1 MSTQGMRPAVAL
13 VGASG
18 YGRRHL
24 DELLDLQRAGA
35 IDLSAV
41 VDITQ
46 PAGLAE
52 LVAEGGAHPYL
63 GGDLAE
69 ALETRR
75 PTTVVIATP
84 PHTHAALAEQAL
96 AAGCSVYLEKPPV
109 PLLADLHRLVARSS
123 GLRFEVGFQQTP
135 GVVAAVTEAL
145 ASHPLGPI
153 QRVTGFG
160 ALQRPDS
167 YYTRARWAGRRE
179 LDGRPVFDG
188 ALFNPLAHVVHAALA
203 VASSIRPGWALD
215 SLEAELAS
223 VRPIQSDDVAA
234 IRARASEG
242 PVVTMIGTTA
252 ADRVV
257 EPAVLVVGERGRLKV
272 HLRDLTASVSLD
284 GEDRVELSP
293 RAHRSALRVAVL
305 DPHGPAD
312 PLLDASAAEPF
323 VRLVSAVVDTVG
335 APVSLAADAVAIHRD
350 GERLVTLPGITEAIE
365 RSVERGGLLTGA
377 GLTLGDSRRRQRLG
391 EWSGRM
397 ELPYDDSVATI
408 AGEVAV

>member
-1 MSTQGMRPAVAL
+1 MSAPGMRPAVAL

-24 DELLDLQRAGA
+24 DELLGLHRAGA
-35 IDLSAV
+35 IELCAV
-41 VDITQ
+41 VDIAL

-52 LVAEGGAHPYL
+52 LMAESGARPYL

-69 ALETRR
+69 ALDSRH

-84 PHTHAALAEQAL
+84 PHTHAPLAEQAL

-109 PLLADLHRLVARSS
+109 PLLADLHRLVARAS
-123 GLRFEVGFQQTP
+123 GRRFEVGFQQTP
-135 GVVAAVTEAL
+135 GVIAAVTDTL
-145 ASHPLGPI
+145 SSYPLGAI

-215 SLEAELAS
+215 SLEAQLAS
-223 VRPIQSDDVAA
+223 VRPIQSDDLAA
-234 IRARASEG
+234 IRARAIEG
-242 PVVTMIGTTA
+242 PEVTMIGTTA

-257 EPAVLVVGERGRLKV
+257 EPALLVVGERGRLRLR
-272 HLRDLTASVSLD
+272 LRDLAATVSLD
-284 GEDRVELSP
+284 GDDTVELPP
-293 RAHRSALRVAVL
+293 RAHRSALRAAVL

-312 PLLDASAAEPF
+312 PLLNASAAEPF

-335 APVSLAADAVAIHRD
+335 GPVTLAADAVAIHRD
-350 GERLVTLPGITEAIE
+350 GERLVTLPRITEAIE
-365 RSVERGGLLTGA
+365 RAVEDGGLLAGA
-377 GLTLGDSRRRQRLG
+377 GLAPGDARRRPGLG

-397 ELPYDDSVATI
+397 ARPYDDSVATI
-408 AGEVAV
+408 AGEVSP